1 MVDALAG
8 DAPRGGV
15 VEGGGSCYRSSRW
28 GLKRGLR
35 RGLLSTTSGVL
46 EVPAGGLSPV
56 EALALFA
63 TLCAS
68 VSVSFIDIAKL

>member
-1 MVDALAG
+1 MDL
-8 DAPRGGV
+8 
-15 VEGGGSCYRSSRW
+15 RW

-35 RGLLSTTSGVL
+35 RGLLSELLSTTSGVL

-68 VSVSFIDIAKL
+68 VSVSL